1 MVFYTDELSGVN
13 ISMYDGAKM
22 NEHIMEECVN
32 ALNNHTGPFRGF
44 ISEAETELPP
54 AIEGY
59 TTTRNVQF
67 PAAGGRECYSVRTK
81 TGKLIYDTKWKDYKV
96 SSDANWCEVKY
107 KTGAAFCIVAD
118 ANTTGSSRSSLITVT
133 VGDKATQMKVTQ
145 PSLTAKIL
153 NVWVEHN
160 KFSGL
165 VKGMRIHVKFETYN
179 VRGYN
184 GECAAYFYFS
194 DGTKLKDYNY
204 QYSSVDGQV
213 SVGGSFS
220 PNYDSA
226 IFNDYVLFM
235 PYSELH
241 ISGSAQCKFHVDVR
255 IGGEVVQSEEVF
267 FTFN

>member
-1 MVFYTDELSGVN
+1 M
-13 ISMYDGAKM
+13 
-22 NEHIMEECVN
+22 
-32 ALNNHTGPFRGF
+32 
-44 ISEAETELPP
+44 
-54 AIEGY
+54 
-59 TTTRNVQF
+59 
-67 PAAGGRECYSVRTK
+67 
-81 TGKLIYDTKWKDYKV
+81 
-96 SSDANWCEVKY
+96 
-107 KTGAAFCIVAD
+107 
-118 ANTTGSSRSSLITVT
+118 
-133 VGDKATQMKVTQ
+133 
-145 PSLTAKIL
+145 
-153 NVWVEHN
+153 
-160 KFSGL
+160 
-165 VKGMRIHVKFETYN
+165 KFETYN